1 MTLDDVVKIQKA
13 APDSQYRLIPCRCGS
28 DDVAYVLGVDGQW
41 RARCFSCS
49 AQGPGSTVRHE
60 AQTYWNEEV
69 KNA

>member
-49 AQGPGSTVRHE
+49 AHGPGSTVRHE
-60 AQTYWNEEV
+60 AQVYWNEEV